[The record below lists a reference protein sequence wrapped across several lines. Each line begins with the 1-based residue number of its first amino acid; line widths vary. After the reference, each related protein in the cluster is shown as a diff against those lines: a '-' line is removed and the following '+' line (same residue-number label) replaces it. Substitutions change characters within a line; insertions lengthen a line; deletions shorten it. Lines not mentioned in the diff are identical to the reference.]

1 MSRSDPAVTTRSG
14 APPLEV
20 RDLAVEVGGRIVVEG
35 LDLAVRPGD
44 KVGVVGRNGA
54 GKTST
59 LRVLAGELQPAS
71 GSVVQRGAVGYL
83 RQDPRQ
89 HRADDAA
96 TGLEHVLTARG
107 LVDLARDLEKSRLQ
121 LEESPSDRRVARFS
135 RLEEEFRSLDGYR
148 AEADAKA
155 IAHGLGLPVD
165 RLALPVHALSG
176 GERRRLEL
184 ARILFGGSD
193 LLLLDEPTN
202 HLDVDAKVWLMRFLT
217 TYRGALLVVSHDIG
231 LLDASITRIV
241 HLGDGPPVEYRGTY
255 TAYRAARAQDEE
267 RLAKVA
273 GHARTARSGACARWP
288 TRCAVR
294 PPSAR
299 GWRSRSTPGALASKP
314 TGWRARRASGRCAS
328 ASRNRR
334 TAGSRCSWSTASP
347 RGTEGRR
354 SSVTCRSSSGAA
366 SAILILGLNGAGKT
380 SLLRIIAGLSR
391 ADEGA
396 VRFGHQVRPG
406 YYAQEHEG
414 IQEGV
419 EVLAHMKAESRADD
433 QTLRSMLGMFGLPG
447 EKAFQDAGTLSGGEK
462 TKLALAQLVAGRY
475 NLLLLDEPTNNL
487 DPPSR
492 DAVAEALRDWPGAM
506 VIVSHDAGVR
516 RGARARPGAAD
527 ARRRPRPLGRR
538 LPRPR
543 RARLTAAVRRVP
555 AERARAIL
563 RASSRRRGARTRR
576 QRVSGNGAADL
587 IFVNGAVYTVDAT
600 RRWAQAVAARQG
612 RIVAV
617 GSDADVAELR
627 GDRTEVVDLGG
638 RMLLPGF
645 QDAHVHPVAA
655 GLDLLRC
662 DLHLSGRPTPTSPRS
677 RRTPPRTRTRRGSSA
692 ADGRWTRSRTAPRRR
707 SSSTRS
713 CPTGPSTSRTAT
725 ATASG

>member
-1 MSRSDPAVTTRSG
+1 MSRSDPTVTMRSG

-107 LVDLARDLEKSRLQ
+107 LVDLARELEKSRLQ
-121 LEESPSDRRVARFS
+121 LEESPTDRRVARFS
-135 RLEEEFRSLDGYR
+135 KLEEEFRSLDGYR

-165 RLALPVHALSG
+165 RLTLPVDALSG

-267 RLAKVA
+267 RLAKIA
-273 GHARTARSGACARWP
+273 GRQDREIRRLRTLADSM
-288 TRCAVR
+288 
-294 PPSAR
+294 R
-299 GWRSRSTPGALASKP
+299 GQTAK
-314 TGWRARRASGRCAS
+314 RARVAKSLDSRRARLEADRVEGPARERKVRFRFPEPPHCGKQVLVVDGVAKGYGGPPVFRDVSFELGRGE
-328 ASRNRR
+328 R
-334 TAGSRCSWSTASP
+334 
-347 RGTEGRR
+347 
-354 SSVTCRSSSGAA
+354 
-366 SAILILGLNGAGKT
+366 ILILGLNGAGKT

-396 VRFGHQVRPG
+396 VHFGHEVRPG

-447 EKAFQDAGTLSGGEK
+447 EKALQDAGTLSGGEK

-492 DAVAEALRDWPGAM
+492 EAVAEALRDWPGAM
-506 VIVSHDAGVR
+506 VIVSHDAGFV
-516 RGARARPGAAD
+516 GALEPD
-527 ARRRPRPLGRR
+527 
-538 LPRPR
+538 
-543 RARLTAAVRRVP
+543 RVLLMP
-555 AERARAIL
+555 
-563 RASSRRRGARTRR
+563 
-576 QRVSGNGAADL
+576 D
-587 IFVNGAVYTVDAT
+587 
-600 RRWAQAVAARQG
+600 
-612 RIVAV
+612 
-617 GSDADVAELR
+617 
-627 GDRTEVVDLGG
+627 GDRDLWDDGY
-638 RMLLPGF
+638 
-645 QDAHVHPVAA
+645 
-655 GLDLLRC
+655 LDLVEL
-662 DLHLSGRPTPTSPRS
+662 
-677 RRTPPRTRTRRGSSA
+677 A
-692 ADGRWTRSRTAPRRR
+692 
-707 SSSTRS
+707 
-713 CPTGPSTSRTAT
+713 
-725 ATASG
+725 